1 MKKNKTIAVAILLMG
16 NMIIISLPPKCYAQT
31 GPRHSALQTQKLT
44 NTTIKKMQD
53 DFTTTILVEKSPE
66 AVYNAITNVRGWW
79 SEEIKGTTAKAG
91 DEFTLQY
98 EDIHRCKIRILE
110 SVPGKKVV
118 WQVLENYF
126 KFTKDTKEWTWN
138 RMIFEITPKAG
149 KTQLKFTQVGLVP
162 QYECYEVCSNAWL
175 TYINGSLKDLI
186 TTGKGKP
193 NAKGKPQTEA
203 EKRLSTE
210 H

>member
-1 MKKNKTIAVAILLMG
+1 
-16 NMIIISLPPKCYAQT
+16 
-31 GPRHSALQTQKLT
+31 
-44 NTTIKKMQD
+44 MQD
-53 DFTTTILVEKSPE
+53 DFTTTVLVDESPE
-66 AVYNAITNVRGWW
+66 AVYKAVTDVRGWW
-79 SEEIKGTTAKAG
+79 SEEIKGTTTKAG

-98 EDIHRCKIRILE
+98 EDVHRCKIRIIE
-110 SVPGKKVV
+110 SVPGKKMV

-149 KTQLKFTQVGLVP
+149 KTQLKFTQLGLAP
-162 QYECYEVCSNAWL
+162 QYECYEICSNAWL

-203 EKRLSTE
+203 EKRLGTSN
-210 H
+210 